1 MNENKQNNSEI
12 KQISDD
18 VNKKTHRDAL
28 KWIIIGLVVFAIII
42 LIFGAGMFVG
52 GMKAKFSYRW
62 AENYHKNFAGPSDGF
77 LKDWRAFPPPG
88 GFIEGHGTFGEVIK
102 INDSDFVIKGQGDV
116 EKLIIINQSTIIKRG
131 MDTIKKEDLKIG
143 DIVVVIGSPNGEGQ
157 IEAKLIRIF
166 NEEGMKGPPTSLQ
179 PPPLF

>member
-1 MNENKQNNSEI
+1 MNENKQDNPEVEQVRYGVGKKI
-12 KQISDD
+12 RSD
-18 VNKKTHRDAL
+18 VL

-42 LIFGAGMFVG
+42 LIFSAGMFVG
-52 GMKAKFSYRW
+52 GMKAKFSYSW
-62 AENYHKNFAGPSDGF
+62 AENYHKNFAGPRDGF
-77 LKDWRAFPPPG
+77 LGDWRSFPPPG

-166 NEEGMKGPPTSLQ
+166 NEEGMKGPPTSLR